1 MLVLSPTLS
10 FFDIE
15 SFFNIE
21 DIYKS
26 KIAKN
31 WAKRGK
37 LLVGFYK
44 QALGMLLVTIN
55 KRAVVVE

>member
-1 MLVLSPTLS
+1 
-10 FFDIE
+10 
-15 SFFNIE
+15 
-21 DIYKS
+21 
-26 KIAKN
+26 KN

>member
-10 FFDIE
+10 FFD
-15 SFFNIE
+15 IE